1 MGLGRRA
8 LHEATQYAL
17 QRKTFGVP
25 LAQHQ
30 GVSFKLADMATGV
43 EAARLLTY
51 KVRQADRQTDRE
63 TPMLQM
69 QRRDWRCRAW
79 PLRARVAI
87 FNTT

>member
-1 MGLGRRA
+1 MAALAVGLGRRA

-51 KVRQADRQTDRE
+51 KVSE
-63 TPMLQM
+63 LNCKYGWVHSCF
-69 QRRDWRCRAW
+69 RRYG
-79 PLRARVAI
+79 PS
-87 FNTT
+87 